1 MTSFEGMIFT
11 SIIRYSKNYKIKMNR
26 YILISAIGFFLAIGL
41 ANAKELSNEPETA
54 AIQKLEQL
62 ATKQMQTG
70 VSSKEPLLKA
80 RILETRALFLNVE
93 LDQDQWLAKEKKF
106 NTELLFLQSHSVSR
120 RRYTV
125 DDVFAFQNSLLSTR
139 ELLKRKAVSGQSH
152 SKKPSR

>member
-1 MTSFEGMIFT
+1 MTIFDGMIFT
-11 SIIRYSKNYKIKMNR
+11 SIIRYSKNHKIKMNR

-41 ANAKELSNEPETA
+41 ANAKELSHEPETA

-80 RILETRALFLNVE
+80 RILETRALFLNGE
-93 LDQDQWLAKEKKF
+93 LDQDQWLAKEKKL

-139 ELLKRKAVSGQSH
+139 ELLKRKAVSGKSH
-152 SKKPSR
+152 PNKPSR

>member
-1 MTSFEGMIFT
+1 
-11 SIIRYSKNYKIKMNR
+11 
-26 YILISAIGFFLAIGL
+26 LAIGL

-80 RILETRALFLNVE
+80 RILETRALFLNGE
-93 LDQDQWLAKEKKF
+93 LDQDQWLAKEKKL

-139 ELLKRKAVSGQSH
+139 ELLKRKAVSGKSH
-152 SKKPSR
+152 ANKPSR